1 MVSASFEQVLQKH
14 SIQTDP
20 LVVEHILKAIQYR
33 IEGNSPELIRNTYLK
48 DLAIPQIVLFDILAN
63 QFPIVH
69 AAQSLVN
76 DQIYQMAKC
85 GTVITVLDI
94 GIGRGIQMVR
104 LLTLLNQIQ
113 ELEIVNVIGIE
124 LFEPALKHTESQLHQ
139 LNDELRIKI
148 NFFPI
153 NSTAETT
160 DFKALKLFIDEQGAP
175 LLVNASLCL
184 HHIQKKEERVQL
196 FNDLKSLQPKLLTLI
211 EPDADCYTDKF
222 DVRLENA
229 FHHFNALYSYINTL
243 ALKEDEKKGLKQ
255 FFSTELFDAIA
266 LPDQHRFEKYEEGK
280 SWVNTGLLTGFNL
293 HDFSTFSLGIKIPSI
308 EIQTT
313 PDKYIRFGY
322 EGIPLL
328 SVIAMKSFLDLHLM

>member
-1 MVSASFEQVLQKH
+1 MAPSSFELLLQKTNV
-14 SIQTDP
+14 QTDA
-20 LVVEHILKAIQYR
+20 LVVEHIRKAIQYR
-33 IEGNSPELIRNTYLK
+33 NEGNSPELIRNTYLK

-63 QFPIVH
+63 QFPIVF

-76 DQIYQMAKC
+76 HELHQMAKSC
-85 GTVITVLDI
+85 PAITLVDI

-113 ELEIVNVIGIE
+113 ELEMVNVIGIE

-153 NSTAETT
+153 NSAAEKT

-196 FNDLKSLQPKLLTLI
+196 FNNLKSLQPKLLTLI
-211 EPDADCYTDKF
+211 EPDADCYTHEF
-222 DVRLENA
+222 DVRLENS

-243 ALKEDEKKGLKQ
+243 ALKEEEKKGLKQ

-266 LPDQHRFEKYEEGK
+266 LPDEHRFEKYEEGEA
-280 SWVNTGLLTGFNL
+280 WVNTGLLTGFSL

-322 EGIPLL
+322 QGIPLL
-328 SVIAMKSFLDLHLM
+328 SVIALK

>member
-85 GTVITVLDI
+85 GTVINVLDI

-104 LLTLLNQIQ
+104 LLTLLNQIH
-113 ELEIVNVIGIE
+113 ELEQVNVIGIE
-124 LFEPALKHTESQLHQ
+124 LYEPALNYTETKLHQ

-148 NFFPI
+148 NFLPI
-153 NSTAETT
+153 NSAVETT
-160 DFKALKLFIDEQGAP
+160 DFKALNLWIEEQQAP
-175 LLVNASLCL
+175 LFVNASLCL
-184 HHIQKKEERVQL
+184 HHIQKKEERTQ
-196 FNDLKSLQPKLLTLI
+196 FFENIKSLQPRLFTLI
-211 EPDADCYTDKF
+211 EPDANCFTDDF
-222 DVRLENA
+222 DMRLENA
-229 FHHFNALYSYINTL
+229 FKHFNALYCYINTL
-243 ALKEDEKKGLKQ
+243 TLKEEEKKGLKQ

-280 SWVNTGLLTGFNL
+280 SWVNIGLLTGFSLSN
-293 HDFSTFSLGIKIPSI
+293 FSTTLGGINIPSI
-308 EIQTT
+308 DIQTT
-313 PDKYIRFGY
+313 PEKYIRFGY
-322 EGIPLL
+322 QETALL
-328 SVIAMKSFLDLHLM
+328 SVITLK